1 MVTFSLTWQYINTS
15 LSSSIR
21 NHIHTH
27 YLLFPWH
34 IMGHSLGKPK
44 LLTAK
49 FKLMPQLFCHLP
61 FVFSPSMTRITPAR
75 ALWRRMS
82 MFLLMRWQP
91 WRSWWESSSL
101 QIGFNL
107 KPLFKPFKTNYSN
120 SACFDHFPGLNRQSY
135 NWVGGNEGVCV
146 SGQLKDHTGHCRLVG
161 FYLFSDFDCAF
172 PPIITAIVNLSYCFT
187 LDILSSA
194 KH

>member
-135 NWVGGNEGVCV
+135 NWVGGNEGVCE

-172 PPIITAIVNLSYCFT
+172 PPHYHSNS
-187 LDILSSA
+187 
-194 KH
+194 